1 MMLCAIQQQLI
12 VLPVNGSQGICMY
25 LFALARLDESQVS
38 ILTPVTCSEPHKLL
52 IGRAL
57 CG

>member
-1 MMLCAIQQQLI
+1 MMLGAIQQQ
-12 VLPVNGSQGICMY
+12 VLVLLVNGSQGICMY

-38 ILTPVTCSEPHKLL
+38 VLTQVTCSEPHKLL